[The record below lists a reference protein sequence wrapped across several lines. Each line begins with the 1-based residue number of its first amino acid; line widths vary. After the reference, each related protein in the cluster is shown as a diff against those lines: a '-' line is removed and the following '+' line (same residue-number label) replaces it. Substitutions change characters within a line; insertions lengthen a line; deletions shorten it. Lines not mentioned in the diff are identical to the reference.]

1 MAECVMTLA
10 PSGES
15 RVFPQGTLIADALF
29 DMGVAFDTPCGGKG
43 TCSKCRVRISD
54 FLEEQNSRQSPALDS
69 PVWVLACQ
77 NRMTNDLTVYV
88 PPEIPVDVLTIPH
101 LLNDHTYSIAVD
113 IGTTSVR
120 MSLVDTATKR
130 SFEIASFLNP
140 QRRFGH
146 DVISRIAAGANQE
159 NLEAMGGLIRKAI
172 HIRLKKALYETAL
185 PGDRIKSIVFSG
197 NTTMLYLLFGL
208 DVMPLGQH
216 PYAAHVKDFPPCFA
230 REIGLDVIGEARVM
244 ALPVSGAFTGGDLIG
259 ALTLCQSLG
268 MTRNVFFID
277 LGTNGELFVLDGS
290 GTPFIT
296 SCAMGPALEGMNI
309 SSGMTAYAGTITR
322 IKEGPDGL
330 TYSMIG
336 EGDPVGITG
345 TTLMDLT
352 AILLEKGAISKNGTF
367 SRHMEKLHLPQPLCL
382 NHAGDSLEI
391 KLWGE
396 IGLTRKDIRQL
407 QLAKAASCTA
417 SHFLLQAAGLKLDD
431 IEHVIIAGAFGEHI
445 DLEHFRR
452 LGFIPDFPRALEIYL
467 GNSSLRAAEKSCIDP
482 GFIDQAAALRDKCR
496 EVTLSNQPKF
506 QEVFIRSLGFTNES
520 TGHDG

>member
-1 MAECVMTLA
+1 MTLA

-15 RVFPQGTLIADALF
+15 RVFPQGTLIADALL
-29 DMGVAFDTPCGGKG
+29 DMGIAFDTPCGGKG
-43 TCSKCRVRISD
+43 TCRKCRVWISD
-54 FLEEQNSRQSPALDS
+54 LLVKQNSGQAPAIDS
-69 PVWVLACQ
+69 PVWALACKT
-77 NRMTNDLTVYV
+77 RMMSDLTVYV
-88 PPEIPVDVLTIPH
+88 TPEIPVDVLTIPC

-120 MSLVDTATKR
+120 MSLVDTLTKG
-130 SFEIASFLNP
+130 SFEVASFLNP

-146 DVISRIAAGANQE
+146 DVISRIAAGANHE

-172 HIRLKKALYETAL
+172 HIRLKKALYETAF

-216 PYAAHVKDFPPCFA
+216 PYAAQVQDFPPCFA
-230 REIGLDVIGEARVM
+230 REIGLDIIGEARVR

-259 ALTLCQSLG
+259 ALTLCQSIG
-268 MTRNVFFID
+268 MARNVFFID
-277 LGTNGELFVLDGS
+277 MGTNGELFVLDGS

-309 SSGMTAYAGTITR
+309 SSGMTAHAGAITR

-345 TTLMDLT
+345 TALMDLT

-367 SRHMEKLHLPQPLCL
+367 SRHMEKLHLPHPLYL
-382 NHAGDSLEI
+382 NNARDSLEI

-396 IGLTRKDIRQL
+396 IGLNRKDIRHL
-407 QLAKAASCTA
+407 QLAKAASHTA
-417 SHFLLQAAGLKLDD
+417 SLFLLQAAGLKPDD
-431 IEHVIIAGAFGEHI
+431 IEHVIIAGAFGEHV

-482 GFIDQAAALRDKCR
+482 GFIDDAVVLRDKCR
-496 EVTLSNQPKF
+496 EVTLSNQPEF
-506 QEVFIRSLGFTNES
+506 QKVFIRSLGFYQLK
-520 TGHDG
+520 GRA

>member
-15 RVFPQGTLIADALF
+15 RIFPHGTLVADALL

-43 TCSKCRVRISD
+43 TCRKCRVWISD
-54 FLEEQNSRQSPALDS
+54 LPVKQNSGQASAIDS
-69 PVWVLACQ
+69 PVWALACKT
-77 NRMTNDLTVYV
+77 RMTSDLTVYV
-88 PPEIPVDVLTIPH
+88 TPEIPVDVLTIPC

-120 MSLVDTATKR
+120 MSLVDTSTKG
-130 SFEIASFLNP
+130 SFEFASFLNP

-146 DVISRIAAGANQE
+146 DVISRIAAGANHE

-172 HIRLKKALYETAL
+172 HIRLRTALYETAL
-185 PGDRIKSIVFSG
+185 PGDKIKSIVFSG

-216 PYAAHVKDFPPCFA
+216 PYAAHVQDFPPCFA
-230 REIGLDVIGEARVM
+230 REIGLDVIGEACVQ

-309 SSGMTAYAGTITR
+309 SSGMTAHAGAITR

-345 TTLMDLT
+345 TALMDLT

-367 SRHMEKLHLPQPLCL
+367 SRHMEKLHLPQPLYL
-382 NHAGDSLEI
+382 NNARDSLEI

-396 IGLTRKDIRQL
+396 IGLNRKDIRHL
-407 QLAKAASCTA
+407 QLAKAASHTA
-417 SHFLLQAAGLKLDD
+417 SLLLLQAAGLKPDD
-431 IEHVIIAGAFGEHI
+431 IEHVVIAGAFGEHV

-482 GFIDQAAALRDKCR
+482 GFIDHAAALRDKCR
-496 EVTLSNQPKF
+496 EVTLSNQPQF
-506 QEVFIRSLGFTNES
+506 QEVFIRSLGFYQLK
-520 TGHDG
+520 GRA

>member
-1 MAECVMTLA
+1 MTLA

-15 RVFPQGTLIADALF
+15 RVFPQGTLIADALL

-43 TCSKCRVRISD
+43 TCSKCRIRISD
-54 FLEEQNSRQSPALDS
+54 FLVEQNRGQSPASDS
-69 PVWVLACQ
+69 SVWVLACQ
-77 NRMTNDLTVYV
+77 SRMMNDLTVYV
-88 PPEIPVDVLTIPH
+88 SPEIPVDVLTIPR
-101 LLNDHTYSIAVD
+101 LLNDHNYSIAVD

-120 MSLVDTATKR
+120 LSLVDTATKE

-159 NLEAMGGLIRKAI
+159 NLKAMGGLIRKAI

-208 DVMPLGQH
+208 DVIPLGQH
-216 PYAAHVKDFPPCFA
+216 PYVAHVQDFPPCSA
-230 REIGLDVIGEARVM
+230 REIGLDVIGDARVL

-290 GTPFIT
+290 GTSFIT

-309 SSGMTAYAGTITR
+309 SSGMTAHAGAITQ
-322 IKEGPDGL
+322 IKEGPNGL

-345 TTLMDLT
+345 TALMDLT
-352 AILLEKGAISKNGTF
+352 AILLEKSAISKNGTF

-382 NHAGDSLEI
+382 NNAEDSLKI

-396 IGLTRKDIRQL
+396 IGLNQKDIRHL
-407 QLAKAASCTA
+407 QLAKAASHTA
-417 SHFLLQAAGLKLDD
+417 SLFLLQAAGLKTDD
-431 IEHVIIAGAFGEHI
+431 INHVIIAGAFGEHL

-452 LGFIPDFPRALEIYL
+452 LGFIPGFPNGNQRFI
-467 GNSSLRAAEKSCIDP
+467 GNSSLRAAEKSCMEP
-482 GFIDQAAALRDKCR
+482 GFINHAAALRDKCR